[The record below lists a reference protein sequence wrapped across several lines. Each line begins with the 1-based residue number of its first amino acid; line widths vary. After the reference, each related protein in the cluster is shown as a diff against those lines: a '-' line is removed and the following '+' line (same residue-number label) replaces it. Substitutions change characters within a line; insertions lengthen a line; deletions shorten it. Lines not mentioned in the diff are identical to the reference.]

1 MGLAEV
7 LRLAGKTD
15 EALAALDEA
24 RARYEQK
31 GNGVMTDRAAL
42 LDDLGAT
49 ASPGS

>member
-1 MGLAEV
+1 V

-31 GNGVMTDRAAL
+31 GNAVMADRARDL
-42 LDDLGAT
+42 LDDLDAT